1 MQRGEQQFVCVQ
13 DYVMRSDYTCVIRN
27 RGSWAHMGSLFFE
40 NMPCAHLQ
48 AREMESIYCLL
59 LISMFFSD
67 ISLFQF

>member
-13 DYVMRSDYTCVIRN
+13 DYVTRSDCTCVIIN

-48 AREMESIYCLL
+48 ARDMESI
-59 LISMFFSD
+59 
-67 ISLFQF
+67 